1 MSTFNFDSIPH
12 VALSE
17 IDLSSPE
24 FWLKDRAFREGAF
37 KTLRDESPFQYF
49 EEAVIQGSPFPP
61 GPGYRAI
68 TRHDDIWHVSRN
80 PQLFCSGKGSNIG
93 DLPTEMNE
101 FFGSM
106 INMDDPKHFRLRN
119 IVSRGFAP
127 KEVARIEDQV
137 RSRAEKLVTD
147 LLERFPQGECDFVEE
162 VAAALPLEIICDMMG
177 IPESDHKQIFHWTN
191 VILGVGDP
199 EFGSSLDDLMKVAI
213 EMFSY
218 AQALGEDRVKNPRE
232 DVTSAMMNA
241 VVDGERLTAQEFGS
255 FFILLVVAG
264 NETTRNAISHGM
276 KLLTDHPDQKALWFN
291 NFDAHTKTAVEEIVR
306 YATPVIHF
314 RRTVTEDTE
323 LSGQKLVAGE
333 KVVMWYCSG
342 NRDERVFTD
351 PFKFDITRTSA
362 TPQVGFGAGGPH
374 FCLGANLAR
383 REVSVMFDEIR
394 RRMPNMRTTGEPA
407 MLQSAFINGIKRM
420 PCAWN

>member
-1 MSTFNFDSIPH
+1 
-12 VALSE
+12 
-17 IDLSSPE
+17 
-24 FWLKDRAFREGAF
+24 
-37 KTLRDESPFQYF
+37 
-49 EEAVIQGSPFPP
+49 
-61 GPGYRAI
+61 
-68 TRHDDIWHVSRN
+68 
-80 PQLFCSGKGSNIG
+80 
-93 DLPTEMNE
+93 MNE

-342 NRDERVFTD
+342 NRDERVFVD

>member
-1 MSTFNFDSIPH
+1 
-12 VALSE
+12 
-17 IDLSSPE
+17 
-24 FWLKDRAFREGAF
+24 
-37 KTLRDESPFQYF
+37 
-49 EEAVIQGSPFPP
+49 
-61 GPGYRAI
+61 
-68 TRHDDIWHVSRN
+68 
-80 PQLFCSGKGSNIG
+80 
-93 DLPTEMNE
+93 MNE

-119 IVSRGFAP
+119 IVSRGFTP
-127 KEVARIEDQV
+127 KEVARIETQV
-137 RSRAEKLVTD
+137 RDRAERLVTN
-147 LLERFPQGECDFVEE
+147 LIERFPSGECDFVEE
-162 VAAALPLEIICDMMG
+162 VAAPLPLSIICDMMG
-177 IPESDHKQIFHWTN
+177 IPEEDHKKIFHWTN

-199 EFGSSLDDLMKVAI
+199 EFVGSYEDLMTVALD
-213 EMFSY
+213 MFTY
-218 AQALGEDRVKNPRE
+218 AQALGEDRVKNPQE

-276 KLLTDHPDQKALWFN
+276 RLLTDHPDQRKIWFDDFEAN
-291 NFDAHTKTAVEEIVR
+291 TKTAVEEIVR

-323 LSGQKLVAGE
+323 ISGQSLKAGD

-342 NRDERVFTD
+342 NRDERMFAD
-351 PFKFDITRTSA
+351 PFTFDVRRPPAPAQI
-362 TPQVGFGAGGPH
+362 GFGAGGPH

-383 REVSVMFDEIR
+383 REISVMFDEIR
-394 RRMPNMRTTGEPA
+394 RRLPNMRITGEPA

-420 PCAWN
+420 PCSWT